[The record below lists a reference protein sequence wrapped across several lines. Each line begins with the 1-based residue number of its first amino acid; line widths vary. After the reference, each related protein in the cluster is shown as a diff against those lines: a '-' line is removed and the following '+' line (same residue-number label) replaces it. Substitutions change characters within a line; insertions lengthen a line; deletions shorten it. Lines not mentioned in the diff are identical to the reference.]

1 MLRPCPNLQFL
12 PFLSSSSASA
22 HRLPHRNLCPG
33 PFGLHMT
40 LTRRSDSP
48 HAPEPFHFFVSALDL
63 GFHLF
68 CAFSGSRAFF
78 QAHKGLR
85 LCG

>member
-12 PFLSSSSASA
+12 PFLTSSSAIA

-48 HAPEPFHFFVSALDL
+48 MPQSPFTFLCQLWTL
-63 GFHLF
+63 GFVYSVRFLDP
-68 CAFSGSRAFF
+68 
-78 QAHKGLR
+78 GLSSKPTKA
-85 LCG
+85 